1 MRIRRYYLKT
11 TTDYKPLKS
20 IERKRSTIENRI
32 KRYGGGKSGDEI
44 ISLLVVDLLDSDG
57 YLDDYFEDGQILEI
71 LKTEEINID
80 FAPTDEY
87 VWFYDLPH
95 EYV

>member
-20 IERKRSTIENRI
+20 IKRKRSTIENRI
-32 KRYGGGKSGDEI
+32 ERYGGGKSGDEI

-71 LKTEEINID
+71 LKTEELNID
-80 FAPTDEY
+80 FAPTDGY
-87 VWFYDLPH
+87 SWFYDLPH